1 MNRPPTA
8 EMRIAERFFTPG
20 SRLQPIYNGTAH
32 ADTMPPPAPAL
43 PLVLGEMWSEERAR
57 VAVSRNSNIAGK
69 LSYQGPVR
77 IDGKLRGEVTSTEV
91 IVISETATVEGKV
104 RAPRVL
110 VLGSLSG
117 EVVGAQ
123 TVVLG
128 PSAHAKGRI
137 QAERLTVCEGAR
149 LEADIA
155 VGEAHSYQS

>member
-1 MNRPPTA
+1 
-8 EMRIAERFFTPG
+8 MRIAERFFGPG
-20 SRLQPIYNGTAH
+20 SRTQPILNGTTH
-32 ADTMPPPAPAL
+32 AADAIQPPAVAL

-57 VAVSRNSNIAGK
+57 VAVSRNSSIVGK

-110 VLGSLSG
+110 VLGSLAG
-117 EVVGAQ
+117 EVAGAE
-123 TVVLG
+123 TVIIG
-128 PSAHAKGRI
+128 PSAHAKGKI

-149 LEADIA
+149 VEADIA
-155 VGEAHSYQS
+155 VGESYPYRS